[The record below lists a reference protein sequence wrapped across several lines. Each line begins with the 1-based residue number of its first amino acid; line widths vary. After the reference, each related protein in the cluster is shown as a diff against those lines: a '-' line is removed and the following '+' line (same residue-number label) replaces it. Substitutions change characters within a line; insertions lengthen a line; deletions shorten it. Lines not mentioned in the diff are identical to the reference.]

1 MPRPKM
7 TYRDRRRKAYEK
19 ELPLADQLDAVLK
32 AFDMVLQDGGEL
44 PYELIDVIEK
54 WQEIKNRYPK
64 EEPCSLRISSGI
76 LMQEQRYQ
84 KITLFLFGIS
94 AES

>member
-19 ELPLADQLDAVLK
+19 ELPLADQLDAVPK
-32 AFDMVLQDGGEL
+32 AFDIVLQDGGEL

-64 EEPCSLRISSGI
+64 E
-76 LMQEQRYQ
+76 
-84 KITLFLFGIS
+84 
-94 AES
+94 